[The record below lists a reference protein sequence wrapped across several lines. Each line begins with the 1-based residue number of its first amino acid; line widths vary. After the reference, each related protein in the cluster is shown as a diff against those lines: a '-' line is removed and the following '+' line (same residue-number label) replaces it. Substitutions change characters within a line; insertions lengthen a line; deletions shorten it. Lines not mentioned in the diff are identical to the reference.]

1 MSYIYM
7 TNRYPAGPM
16 SDNRTLSKIADM
28 TMKSFFLTAS
38 GGDSVFRTMKRIY
51 QFLDDWKAAHPDTP
65 LLLSVD
71 QKTAKIVNSYFYE
84 MSESDYEHFTLKE
97 GEVLQY
103 LL

>member
-1 MSYIYM
+1 MSYLYL
-7 TNRYPAGPM
+7 TNRYPVGGMPG
-16 SDNRTLSKIADM
+16 SRTLPEIADLPI
-28 TMKSFFLTAS
+28 KSILPAAS
-38 GGDSVFRTMKRIY
+38 GSDSVFRTMKRVY
-51 QFLDDWKAAHPDTP
+51 QFLDSWKAAHPDTP

-84 MSESDYEHFTLKE
+84 MSESDYEHFSIKE

>member
-1 MSYIYM
+1 MSYLYM
-7 TNRYPAGPM
+7 TNRYPTGSSTLPEIAG
-16 SDNRTLSKIADM
+16 M
-28 TMKSFFLTAS
+28 TIKSVFPANS
-38 GGDSVFRTMKRIY
+38 GSDSVFRTMKRVY

-71 QKTAKIVNSYFYE
+71 QKTAKIVNSYFHE
-84 MSESDYEHFTLKE
+84 MSESDYEHFSIKE